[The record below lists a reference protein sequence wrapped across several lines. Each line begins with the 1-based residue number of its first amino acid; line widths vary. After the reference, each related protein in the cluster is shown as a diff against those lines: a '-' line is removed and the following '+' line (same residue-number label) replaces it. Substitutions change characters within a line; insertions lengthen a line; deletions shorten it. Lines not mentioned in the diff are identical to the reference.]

1 MVNQQHIPAH
11 NRAPTHAPARVV
23 LPSQAR
29 RVTAAAIDALF
40 SLVCGIAAGA
50 ATGVKV
56 SDGVVEL
63 RPQSPAVW
71 GLALG
76 VAAGVSFV
84 NHVLLTQTAR
94 VSLGKL
100 ITGLRVVR
108 ASDGR
113 RPGLLRL
120 TGRWLFGFYWMIVF
134 VPLHVAMD
142 SDVEQQDAVGVRVRR
157 RTVRSEAGTRTG
169 R

>member
-1 MVNQQHIPAH
+1 M
-11 NRAPTHAPARVV
+11 

-29 RVTAAAIDALF
+29 RATAAVIDALLA
-40 SLVCGIAAGA
+40 LVCGITAGA
-50 ATGVKV
+50 AAGVKV

-76 VAAGVSFV
+76 VAVGVSLV
-84 NHVLLTQTAR
+84 NHVLLTQAAR
-94 VSLGKL
+94 ASLGKL

-108 ASDGR
+108 ASDGH
-113 RPGLLRL
+113 RPGLVRL

-134 VPLHVAMD
+134 VPLHVATD
-142 SDVEQQDAVGVRVRR
+142 SDVEQQDAVGIRVRR
-157 RTVRSEAGTRTG
+157 RTVRS
-169 R
+169 

>member
-1 MVNQQHIPAH
+1 MVDQQH
-11 NRAPTHAPARVV
+11 APTHVSTRAVP
-23 LPSQAR
+23 PSQAR
-29 RVTAAAIDALF
+29 RVTAAVIDALVA
-40 SLVCGIAAGA
+40 LVCGIAAGA
-50 ATGVKV
+50 AVGVEV

-76 VAAGVSFV
+76 VAVGVSFV
-84 NHVLLTQTAR
+84 NHVLLTQAAR
-94 VSLGKL
+94 AGLGKL

-113 RPGLLRL
+113 RPGLVRL

-134 VPLHVAMD
+134 VPLHVATD

-157 RTVRSEAGTRTG
+157 RVPRSRG
-169 R
+169 

>member
-1 MVNQQHIPAH
+1 MVDQQH
-11 NRAPTHAPARVV
+11 APSHTPTRTPARAV

-29 RVTAAAIDALF
+29 RATAAVVDALF
-40 SLVCGIAAGA
+40 ALLCGIAAGA

-63 RPQSPAVW
+63 RPQSPTVW

-76 VAAGVSFV
+76 VAVGVSFV
-84 NHVLLTQTAR
+84 NHVLLTQAAR

-100 ITGLRVVR
+100 LTGLRVVR

-113 RPGLLRL
+113 RPGLVRL

-134 VPLHVAMD
+134 VPLHVAAD

-157 RTVRSEAGTRTG
+157 RTVRP
-169 R
+169 